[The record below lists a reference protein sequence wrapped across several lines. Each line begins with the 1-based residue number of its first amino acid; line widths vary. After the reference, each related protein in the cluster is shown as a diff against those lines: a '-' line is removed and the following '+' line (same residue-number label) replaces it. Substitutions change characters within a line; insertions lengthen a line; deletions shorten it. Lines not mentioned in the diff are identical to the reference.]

1 MAEPSDPMHAARANA
16 RGSSVAAML
25 WPARLHHVAMGSPDP
40 HALARFYA
48 DHLDFSATREAD
60 TFILRGHER
69 RLVVA
74 PGSARQLLY
83 AGFDLASPER
93 VESYRTV
100 LHRDG
105 VTTEASITP
114 FFAPG
119 AFAVTDPDGNRM
131 VFGAALPDPAMS
143 PGQPGRLQHVVVAST
158 DAARIAAFFTDRLGF
173 RPTDWV
179 RDPAGVIGAAFLRT
193 DEEHH
198 SFAVFRAPTPRLD
211 HFSLEV
217 GDWNAIRDWSDR
229 FARAEVPIFWG
240 PGRHGPGNNLFIMA
254 NDPDGNAM
262 EFSAEITL
270 HPFPMP
276 PGEWP
281 HAPRTLNLWGAAI
294 MRS

>member
-1 MAEPSDPMHAARANA
+1 MAQRPADQMHATRANA
-16 RGSSVAAML
+16 NGASIAALL
-25 WPARLHHVAMGSPDP
+25 WPARLHHVAIGSPDP
-40 HALARFYA
+40 AALARFYA
-48 DHLDFSATREAD
+48 DHLDFAATRDGDAF
-60 TFILRGHER
+60 TLRGAER
-69 RLVVA
+69 RLIIA
-74 PGSARQLLY
+74 PGAARHLLY
-83 AGFDLASPER
+83 AGFDLGGSAR
-93 VESYRTV
+93 VASYRAA
-100 LHRDG
+100 LRRDG
-105 VTTEASITP
+105 VEAEDFTSP

-119 AFAVTDPDGNRM
+119 AFCVADPDGNRM
-131 VFGAALPDPAMS
+131 GFGAGLPDAAMPGRPA
-143 PGQPGRLQHVVVAST
+143 RLQHVVVAST
-158 DAARIAAFFTDRLGF
+158 DATRIAGFFAEQLGF

-179 RDPAGVIGAAFLRT
+179 RDPAGAIGAAFLRT

-198 SFAVFRAPTPRLD
+198 SFAVFRAPAARLD
-211 HFSLEV
+211 HFSFEV
-217 GDWNAIRDWSDR
+217 GDWNAIRDWSDY
-229 FARAEVPIFWG
+229 FSRAEVPIFWG

>member
-1 MAEPSDPMHAARANA
+1 MHAARANA
-16 RGSSVAAML
+16 RGASTAALL

-40 HALARFYA
+40 AALARFYA
-48 DHLDFSATREAD
+48 DHLDFSCQRD
-60 TFILRGHER
+60 GDGFVLRGAER
-69 RLVVA
+69 RLVIA
-74 PGSARQLLY
+74 PGHARHLLH
-83 AGFDLASPER
+83 AGFDLGGAAR
-93 VESYRTV
+93 VASYRDA

-105 VTTEASITP
+105 VVTEDFISQ
-114 FFAPG
+114 FFASG
-119 AFAVTDPDGNRM
+119 AFAVADPDGNRWT
-131 VFGAALPDPAMS
+131 FGTALPDPATP

-158 DAARIAAFFTDRLGF
+158 DAVRVAGFFADRLGF
-173 RPTDWV
+173 RATDHV
-179 RDPAGVIGAAFLRT
+179 RAADGAVTAAFLRT

-198 SFAVFRAPTPRLD
+198 SFAVFRAPAARLD
-211 HFSLEV
+211 HFSFEV

-262 EFSAEITL
+262 EFSTEITR

-276 PGEWP
+276 PGDWP
-281 HAPRTLNLWGAAI
+281 NEPRTLNLWGAAI